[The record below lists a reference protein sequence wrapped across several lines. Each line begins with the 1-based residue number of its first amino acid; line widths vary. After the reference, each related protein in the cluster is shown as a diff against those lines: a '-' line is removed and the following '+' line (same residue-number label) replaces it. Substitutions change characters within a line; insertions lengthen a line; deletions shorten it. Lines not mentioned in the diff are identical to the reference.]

1 MIPYQLNIWLGL
13 FLWTTGNIG
22 CIGNMIVYGSRKSRK
37 QAYSI
42 YLFASAIA
50 DFHYFNFVLLTRIIQ
65 DGFGILLINRYT
77 VVCKLRQFSTLWGN
91 VVGFSLFSFAT
102 IDRLLSAQRQNKY
115 RQWSNRID
123 LAYKM
128 IVFIPLFWFLLI
140 GHRLIL
146 YRITDDICSP
156 PSGFYSYYDNY
167 FQVIFSSLFPAIS
180 MSILTSLLIKSVR
193 LVVQRRIAPMT
204 SVSSITTPHRSMINK
219 LDTRLTIMLI
229 SESFIAVITYIPYAI
244 QLSYANITQNWYK
257 SPLHIAWENILTEL
271 IHLFSYIFFAT
282 SFYVSLFSN
291 VAFRRKILN
300 FITVMTEVASL
311 QISRII
317 NLKFCKQ
324 ISQGNSDTK
333 ATDSMNNLYNIN
345 KENVEVMN
353 VTRSVEKF
361 VGDTLMTNE
370 QKLILNQFY
379 GKCDQYW
386 QLIYKATRD
395 GFDATSFHRLCNN
408 QGPTMTL
415 IQSTTNCLFGGYA
428 SKSWQSSSDFVDAS
442 ESFLYLLT
450 NTNGNQPTKFPYN
463 NDGKALYNMNSYGP
477 IFGGGADLYISS
489 QSNKYLCSY
498 CNLGVSYSN
507 SLDLGINT
515 FTGSQFFQTSEIEI
529 FKLS

>member
-1 MIPYQLNIWLGL
+1 MERYDWNTFSLIIESRLSDEEELTAEFEEHGNEQRNCKKLHVIVLISKDKRSL

-128 IVFIPLFWFLLI
+128 IVFIPIFWFLLI

-146 YRITDDICSP
+146 YRITDNICSP

-180 MSILTSLLIKSVR
+180 MSILTYLLIKSVR

-204 SVSSITTPHRSMINK
+204 SLSSITTPHRSMINQ

-229 SESFIAVITYIPYAI
+229 SESFIAVITYVPYAI

-257 SPLHIAWENILTEL
+257 SPLRIAWENILTEL
-271 IHLFSYIFFAT
+271 IHLFSYVFFAT

-300 FITVMTEVASL
+300 FITVMTE
-311 QISRII
+311 
-317 NLKFCKQ
+317 
-324 ISQGNSDTK
+324 GN
-333 ATDSMNNLYNIN
+333 
-345 KENVEVMN
+345 
-353 VTRSVEKF
+353 
-361 VGDTLMTNE
+361 
-370 QKLILNQFY
+370 
-379 GKCDQYW
+379 
-386 QLIYKATRD
+386 
-395 GFDATSFHRLCNN
+395 
-408 QGPTMTL
+408 GPTMTL

-428 SKSWQSSSDFVDAS
+428 SKSWQSSSGFVDAS

-450 NTNGNQPTKFPYN
+450 NANGNQPTKFPYN